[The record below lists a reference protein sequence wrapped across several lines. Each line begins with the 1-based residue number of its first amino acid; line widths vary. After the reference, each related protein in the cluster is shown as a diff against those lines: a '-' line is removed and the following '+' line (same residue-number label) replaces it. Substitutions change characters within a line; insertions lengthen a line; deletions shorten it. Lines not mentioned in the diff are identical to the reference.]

1 MQKLV
6 WQHAR
11 TLELCGMQPF
21 CSTSQACNKGLLS
34 NLRSGAVGSQNKA
47 SQNVDRAEH
56 KSSLSTQPPAPSPM
70 LWWKNHHGHRHD
82 MLHNK
87 GSTGLSRLLH
97 EITVQ
102 NHSKAMPNLFW
113 QTSKTTPCWIK
124 GKKHNH
130 RYYYPGHVYNW
141 ISVEPGP
148 GYTRYPDMPG
158 ANTPAPI
165 I

>member
-1 MQKLV
+1 MHVHWNYAVCNHCAQLPK
-6 WQHAR
+6 HAINDCWR
-11 TLELCGMQPF
+11 TYEVGRWAPATGPRTMLIAQ
-21 CSTSQACNKGLLS
+21 STTRIFLPNRRLL
-34 NLRSGAVGSQNKA
+34 RQCFDE
-47 SQNVDRAEH
+47 Q
-56 KSSLSTQPPAPSPM
+56 
-70 LWWKNHHGHRHD
+70 NHHGHRHD

-124 GKKHNH
+124 GRKHNH

-148 GYTRYPDMPG
+148 GYTRHPDMPR
-158 ANTPAPI
+158 ANTPAHI